1 MLPLPHFHSLL
12 TLLQC
17 SYGAPNA
24 IQGTLFCTSAY
35 LNIVQ
40 ILQKSYKMVPLVHF
54 YAHAHLQTFMCSWQN
69 PFQMS
74 SWRLQKWYPWYTF
87 YTFQEFGLPRR
98 NFDKIFEHPRFLQKS
113 YKTVPWYTFLIIRIC
128 QHRCF
133 TGADHTKLWFFWS
146 RKCCKV
152 LQKIHF
158 RDIALP
164 RVLQIIHFGEPE
176 VRDPLQKIH
185 FRDSQHALPGCVSEF
200 SLNANV
206 VDMCLKLPLAP
217 QVSSTCPQVEHNLAQ
232 LALKLSSTWLNLV
245 SMWASVHLTCHHLG
259 FVNVS
264 LSLSPFSFFF
274 CSLSFYLC
282 LSQEQVG
289 SVLE

>member
-98 NFDKIFEHPRFLQKS
+98 NFNKIFEHPRFLQKS
-113 YKTVPWYTFLIIRIC
+113 YKTVPLVHFSEHSHMSTSLFHRSWSYKILIFLI
-128 QHRCF
+128 
-133 TGADHTKLWFFWS
+133 T
-146 RKCCKV
+146 KV
-152 LQKIHF
+152 LQS
-158 RDIALP
+158 IAKNTLSWHRIAPSAANNTLWWARGARSIAKNTLSWLP
-164 RVLQIIHFGEPE
+164 ACP
-176 VRDPLQKIH
+176 
-185 FRDSQHALPGCVSEF
+185 PG
-200 SLNANV
+200 
-206 VDMCLKLPLAP
+206 
-217 QVSSTCPQVEHNLAQ
+217 
-232 LALKLSSTWLNLV
+232 
-245 SMWASVHLTCHHLG
+245 
-259 FVNVS
+259 
-264 LSLSPFSFFF
+264 
-274 CSLSFYLC
+274 LC
-282 LSQEQVG
+282 LWIFIEC
-289 SVLE
+289 